1 MSTGS
6 FGWVHAASLF
16 LVLGCNSEK
25 KPEVPPPPVP
35 DTPVASTTTTTT
47 TTTTTPTATPSA
59 PPSTPTAPV
68 PSAVTCNSVESKA
81 SAKRDTKRR
90 ESKIVG
96 GKPSVA
102 GTWPY
107 AVALAVEHDGKL
119 EQYCGASLIGKK
131 WVLTAAHCQV
141 RAGEKAI
148 VGRRDLS
155 KTDGE
160 VVSIARVRNHA
171 GYDDSTND
179 NDVAV
184 LELAKEVSL
193 EAVTL
198 GSTEVAEEKS
208 TVIGWGYVKEGGPAS
223 PQLREVEVPVVSN
236 TVCSDAYASDSVAI
250 TSNMLCAGL
259 GEGGKDSCQGDS
271 GGALLVKSA
280 GGKWAQA
287 GVVSFGIGCARPK
300 KYGVYTRVSKYVPW
314 IEACTKE

>member
-6 FGWVHAASLF
+6 FGWVRAASLF
-16 LVLGCNSEK
+16 LVFGCNSEK
-25 KPEVPPPPVP
+25 KPEVPPPPASN
-35 DTPVASTTTTTT
+35 TPVATTATATA
-47 TTTTTPTATPSA
+47 TTTPSATTTATA
-59 PPSTPTAPV
+59 PPAPPPV
-68 PSAVTCNSVESKA
+68 ACNSVESKA
-81 SAKRDTKRR
+81 SIKRDTKKR

-96 GKPSVA
+96 GKPSLA

-119 EQYCGASLIGKK
+119 DQYCGASLIGKK

-171 GYDDSTND
+171 EYDDATNN

-184 LELAKEVSL
+184 LELAKEVSF
-193 EAVTL
+193 EAVGL
-198 GSTEVAEEKS
+198 ASTEVGEEKS

-250 TSNMLCAGL
+250 TGNMLCAGL

-271 GGALLVKSA
+271 GGALLVKGA